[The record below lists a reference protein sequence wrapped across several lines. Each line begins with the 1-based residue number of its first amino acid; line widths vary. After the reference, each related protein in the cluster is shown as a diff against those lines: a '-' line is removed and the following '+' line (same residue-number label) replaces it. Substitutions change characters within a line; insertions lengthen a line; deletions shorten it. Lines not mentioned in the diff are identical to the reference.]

1 VYGDFY
7 TTLAQVQPLL
17 LLALIWDSS
26 YLDRVRGQRRPKRSE
41 DPSGVRFWTKPRVRV
56 YILFVTSVVVVS
68 TGITVL
74 VLGGMIPDSLALR
87 VILTCSLA
95 LPLAALLYRIW
106 NDVIEAT
113 ASQQDEPTPN
123 AIDSNE

>member
-56 YILFVTSVVVVS
+56 YILFVASVVIVS
-68 TGITVL
+68 TGIAVL
-74 VLGGMIPDSLALR
+74 VLGGMIPDGLALR

-95 LPLAALLYRIW
+95 VPLAALLYRIW
-106 NDVIEAT
+106 NDVVEAT
-113 ASQQDEPTPN
+113 AIQQDEPTPD